1 MARWTRTSLL
11 QACEEVLQR
20 STTVLRLQ
28 PVRAANTTA
37 GFEGDIMTDGT
48 IDNVVITV
56 DTAQG
61 GLIESV
67 LHELLHV
74 VLDQE
79 LNAKFNSLLEER
91 MIKSLE
97 QELFVKT
104 INKGH
109 LRRWRRL
116 IKSKL

>member
-11 QACEEVLQR
+11 KACEEVLQR
-20 STTVLRLQ
+20 PTTVLQLHQ
-28 PVRAANTTA
+28 VTENMITA
-37 GFEGDIMTDGT
+37 GFEADVMTDGS
-48 IDNVVITV
+48 IENVVITV
-56 DTAQG
+56 DPAQG

-79 LNAKFNSLLEER
+79 LNAKFNTLLEEK